1 MDIVVRRVIRTL
13 LAWFW
18 WCLLGIRRVVIISS
32 TVEAGKK
39 EGDAEKLTGCGGNNL
54 LKLVRESAGA

>member
-1 MDIVVRRVIRTL
+1 MSSFVVSYALFL
-13 LAWFW
+13 LGW